1 MSPLYFNETKQSSAS
16 TSKVQD
22 GVFEARPLRVL
33 ESPKPEPKLE
43 LTGLFVASK
52 DGNKSVDE
60 EGKSAGASAT
70 ISRALVEGVLPGDA
84 PELDEVSSD
93 EVHMSEYSWLW
104 PSKRG
109 GCCSMCCSFDR
120 TWFRVSK
127 SPSTNRIRQL
137 FNMLYSLLS
146 SRFSP
151 LHIFP

>member
-43 LTGLFVASK
+43 LTGLFVTSK

-60 EGKSAGASAT
+60 EEKSAGASAT

-93 EVHMSEYSWLW
+93 EVHVSEHSWLW
-104 PSKRG
+104 PRKRG

-120 TWFRVSK
+120 AWFRVSK

-146 SRFSP
+146 SSFSP